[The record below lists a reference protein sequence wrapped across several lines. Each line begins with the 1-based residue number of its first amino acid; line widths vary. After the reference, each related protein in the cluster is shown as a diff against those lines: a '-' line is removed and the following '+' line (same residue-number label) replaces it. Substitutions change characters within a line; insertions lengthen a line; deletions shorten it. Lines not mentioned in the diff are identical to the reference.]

1 MVLQAI
7 ARGLDT
13 IDKIAAATRK
23 SEDEVRNI
31 TNDLVNQRLANMK
44 EKGRFFGRKETR
56 FTITETG
63 GSLLGVKQQELRQS
77 QERLQQMY
85 DTGDRQQ
92 LQGYMDS
99 NRAWI
104 PFMLMSGIIDA
115 LFFVSILSFMG
126 MAMSP
131 SEQPFVDSSG
141 TEGAGGGDPASG
153 SDTSDAVS
161 TTDNAGSGDT
171 AGGFDGFDGGGFDF

>member
-1 MVLQAI
+1 
-7 ARGLDT
+7 
-13 IDKIAAATRK
+13 
-23 SEDEVRNI
+23 
-31 TNDLVNQRLANMK
+31 
-44 EKGRFFGRKETR
+44 
-56 FTITETG
+56 
-63 GSLLGVKQQELRQS
+63 
-77 QERLQQMY
+77 MY

-131 SEQPFVDSSG
+131 SERPFVDSSG